1 MESVPS
7 LKLEESKNS
16 SKQSIQSEL
25 IIQVAAPLV
34 VASSPVVEP
43 SFPCIKCEGKG
54 VSKMTQCSRCLG
66 SGKANKDF
74 QSLLMHSLRAM
85 IREILSQENQ

>member
-1 MESVPS
+1 MESAPIKKS
-7 LKLEESKNS
+7 EESKNS

-25 IIQVAAPLV
+25 LIQAAAPQIL
-34 VASSPVVEP
+34 ASSPIVET
-43 SFPCIKCEGKG
+43 SFPCMKCEGKG
-54 VSKMTQCSRCLG
+54 VSKKTQCSRCLG

-85 IREILSQENQ
+85 IREIIG